1 MTDGSSKY
9 LYALIAVNV
18 VVFAAVAVLSA
29 FSPASAAAVMSQLS
43 LVDSFASLASGPW
56 TLITYAFVNGNVL
69 QLIFNMI
76 WFFAFGRLMLMR
88 CSGTQL
94 LAVYLAGAAAGAVA
108 FILLFSLFDPTAEAI
123 LMGSSAS
130 VIAVATAVA
139 LIMPDTEIYLP
150 LLGNTKIKWIVIVV
164 IALFCIGLSAPNA
177 GGNIAHIGGAA
188 AGAIYALIFRHRS
201 ARAGS
206 SDSSEYNRLVDKIKR
221 TGYNSMTAKEKRR
234 FFELSG
240 RQ

>member
-18 VVFAAVAVLSA
+18 VVFAAIAVLSA

-76 WFFAFGRLMLMR
+76 WFFAFGRLMLMH

-108 FILLFSLFDPTAEAI
+108 FILLFSLFDPTSEAI
-123 LMGSSAS
+123 LMGSLTKSNAP
-130 VIAVATAVA
+130 ATT
-139 LIMPDTEIYLP
+139 P
-150 LLGNTKIKWIVIVV
+150 
-164 IALFCIGLSAPNA
+164 
-177 GGNIAHIGGAA
+177 
-188 AGAIYALIFRHRS
+188 
-201 ARAGS
+201 
-206 SDSSEYNRLVDKIKR
+206 
-221 TGYNSMTAKEKRR
+221 
-234 FFELSG
+234 
-240 RQ
+240 